1 MNDVTFVILKAVVAI
16 AVTLITTYLIPVLK
30 QIKEDS
36 QNKAIYEAI
45 ETAVKA
51 AEQTIKGSGQGTA
64 KKEQVVKRV
73 TTYLN
78 EKGITISEDQL
89 NDLIEESVYLLNNPQ
104 S

>member
-1 MNDVTFVILKAVVAI
+1 MNDITFIILKAVVAV
-16 AVTLITTYLIPVLK
+16 AVALITTYLVPVLK

-36 QNKAIYEAI
+36 QNKAVYDAI